1 MDLPTSFSGWLRIL
15 YVVFAFCSAL
25 CLGALKG
32 SPFPFLF
39 SFIVLFFFISLQ
51 LLVSSIY
58 GVFCFV
64 VLSSNLSVGFFL
76 FIFHVNFMM
85 GSSNIY
91 WFFIKCCRF
100 TCGSYC
106 WSNTGNRECWGNS
119 WYVSCTCCLDILQP
133 YKVITFQ
140 TPF

>member
-1 MDLPTSFSGWLRIL
+1 MWFLL
-15 YVVFAFCSAL
+15 SAL
-25 CLGALKG
+25 LCVWVLSKVPL
-32 SPFPFLF
+32 SHSFF
-39 SFIVLFFFISLQ
+39 SFIVVFFFFFLISLHF
-51 LLVSSIY
+51 LISSIY

-64 VLSSNLSVGFFL
+64 VLSSNLSVGFFI
-76 FIFHVNFMM
+76 FIFHVNLIM
-85 GSSNIY
+85 GSSNLY

-119 WYVSCTCCLDILQP
+119 WYVSCTCCLDSLQP